1 MMDADTS
8 TKKNIESSNKKNI
21 KEKTNNKED
30 NDPSKWSKSKKK
42 RMRAKFSKMAKRQ
55 GKPPGEHTT
64 KQENKLSVSPP
75 PINEDCG
82 VDQPELNEE
91 ATKAIS
97 TPLNNEESG
106 GERPKSN
113 EEVTDTN
120 HNNREDTKDKK
131 LKKKKR
137 KKNKEDNKD
146 KEETSGTVVA
156 DTNITI
162 DEYQHQ
168 KDIKKQKRED
178 HDNTNHNNN
187 NNIDNTSRFAF
198 KVDEAD
204 HCETPLQAYR
214 DVVDILDKLASSLN
228 KTRSSLIIYDPYY
241 CDGGIKKKLASI
253 GFTNVINNNSD
264 FYKDIKEK
272 NIPEYDILLTNPPY
286 SGAHMGKLLK
296 YCKEIATEEKKKPF
310 LLLLPHYVY
319 TKDYYQLMLGSK
331 VSSSM
336 FFLVPLKRY
345 NYIPPTWV
353 DAEKGSKALADGR
366 KQDTAPF
373 PSFWYCNT
381 DTNISSDWLENA
393 FGKSGTVRPIHRS
406 KLRFAKCT
414 KDIPREFRGEFDP
427 NNKRAN
433 PRARKRAAKMKRE
446 AVAASRSGY

>member
-1 MMDADTS
+1 MAD
-8 TKKNIESSNKKNI
+8 I
-21 KEKTNNKED
+21 KEKTNSKDD

-55 GKPPGEHTT
+55 GKSATQKVDTNTT
-64 KQENKLSVSPP
+64 KQEENPTGT
-75 PINEDCG
+75 I
-82 VDQPELNEE
+82 
-91 ATKAIS
+91 TS
-97 TPLNNEESG
+97 TPLNKEDSSG
-106 GERPKSN
+106 EQLKGSK
-113 EEVTDTN
+113 EVTDTK
-120 HNNREDTKDKK
+120 HNNEEAKDKK

-137 KKNKEDNKD
+137 KKSKEDMNRK
-146 KEETSGTVVA
+146 ETSGTVVA
-156 DTNITI
+156 DTNITN

-168 KDIKKQKRED
+168 NDKKKQKLD
-178 HDNTNHNNN
+178 DNNDDKNKSNA
-187 NNIDNTSRFAF
+187 SRFAF

-204 HCETPLQAYR
+204 HCETPLAAYR
-214 DVVDILDKLASSLN
+214 DIVDILDKLASSLN
-228 KTRSSLIIYDPYY
+228 KSRSSLVIYDPYY

-272 NIPEYDILLTNPPY
+272 KIPEYDVLLTNPPY

-319 TKDYYQLMLGSK
+319 TKDYYQLMLGPK

-353 DAEKGSKALADGR
+353 DTEKGSKALAGGR

-373 PSFWYCNT
+373 PSFWYCHT
-381 DTNISSDWLENA
+381 DTSSDWLEDT

-406 KLRFAKCT
+406 KLRYAKCT
-414 KDIPREFRGEFDP
+414 TDIPREFRGEFDP

-446 AVAASRSGY
+446 AATASRSGY

>member
-1 MMDADTS
+1 MMDD
-8 TKKNIESSNKKNI
+8 I
-21 KEKTNNKED
+21 KEKTNNKDD

-55 GKPPGEHTT
+55 GKSSGEQVDTKNHPTKEESSTKTT
-64 KQENKLSVSPP
+64 STPS
-75 PINEDCG
+75 INEDSG
-82 VDQPELNEE
+82 VNQIKLNEE
-91 ATKAIS
+91 MTKAIS
-97 TPLNNEESG
+97 TPLNIMEDSG
-106 GERPKSN
+106 GDQTNVN
-113 EEVTDTN
+113 EEVNDTK
-120 HNNREDTKDKK
+120 HNNGDDAKDKK

-137 KKNKEDNKD
+137 KKSKEANKD
-146 KEETSGTVVA
+146 EEETSDTVVA
-156 DTNITI
+156 DTNVTN
-162 DEYQHQ
+162 DKYQHQ
-168 KDIKKQKRED
+168 NDIKKQKRED
-178 HDNTNHNNN
+178 HDNINDN
-187 NNIDNTSRFAF
+187 NNISSNTSRFAF

-214 DVVDILDKLASSLN
+214 DIVDILDKLASSLN
-228 KTRSSLIIYDPYY
+228 KSRSSLIIYDPYY

-264 FYKDIKEK
+264 FYEDIKEK
-272 NIPEYDILLTNPPY
+272 KIPEYDILLTNPPY

-373 PSFWYCNT
+373 PSFWYCHT
-381 DTNISSDWLENA
+381 DTTMISADWLENA

-406 KLRFAKCT
+406 KLRYAKCT

-446 AVAASRSGY
+446 AAVLHG